1 MKVNVILNKN
11 NEVVGYRKN
20 PLDLTQPTIELE
32 EFPEDLIVGE
42 YKFENNKIVKKSNVN
57 NVSSK
62 YNKEKLIKAFT
73 EYRNNVNYGLITED
87 EITHQEMISWYNSI
101 TNNDINSINNPPQTI
116 LKYLEDNSWI

>member
-101 TNNDINSINNPPQTI
+101 TNNDINSINNPPKTI